1 MRRGR
6 QIARLSA
13 MLMVVGM
20 SGPAQVEKIAM
31 RTTGISCGVCAG
43 ISEIY
48 FRRLPG
54 VDQVKISLRTESI
67 MLTYKPGA
75 AFDPEAIRKI
85 LEPLKVGVNQF
96 QIGARGRVEESG
108 GKRSFVAT
116 PYKFALLD
124 AIDSPAIPLN
134 TQVRIEGILF
144 DRANPMALKVLTSS
158 PDFKH

>member
-13 MLMVVGM
+13 MFLVVGM
-20 SGPAQVEKIAM
+20 SAPAQVEKIAM
-31 RTTGISCGVCAG
+31 RTTGISCGICAG
-43 ISEIY
+43 LSEIY

-54 VDQVKISLRTESI
+54 VGQVKISLRTESI

-85 LEPLKVGVNQF
+85 LEPLKVGVIQF
-96 QIGARGRVEESG
+96 QIGARGRVEESE
-108 GKRSFVAT
+108 GKRSFIAA

-124 AIDSPAIPLN
+124 AIDSPSIPVN
-134 TQVRIEGILF
+134 TQVRVEGILF
-144 DRANPMALKVLTSS
+144 DRANPMALKVLT
-158 PDFKH
+158 FQR